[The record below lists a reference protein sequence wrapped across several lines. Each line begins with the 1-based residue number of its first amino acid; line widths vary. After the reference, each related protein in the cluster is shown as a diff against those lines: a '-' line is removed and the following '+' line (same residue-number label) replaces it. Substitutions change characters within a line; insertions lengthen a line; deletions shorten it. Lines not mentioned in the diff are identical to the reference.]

1 MVGKEFGKYTLD
13 RRLGGGGM
21 AEVFRARLHGPE
33 GFEKDI
39 ALKLILPHFSSE
51 PEFVEMFI
59 REATLAAKLDHANI
73 VRIHEFDQVQGRY
86 YIAME
91 LVDGKDLRRLLVRA
105 RELDRPLSVPEA
117 VAIAREVC
125 QGLAFAHGELPS
137 NTPQVVHRDISP
149 HNVIVSKAGEVKIT
163 DFGIAKLASG
173 SVVTK
178 TGVIKG
184 KASYMS
190 PEQARGDPVDK
201 RSDLFSLGTVLWEL
215 LTGRRL
221 FTGES
226 DMAIMKKIQ
235 EGPIQPASKYNDQ
248 VTPDLDAIVLK
259 LLSRPPDQRYP
270 DAAKVAAALDK
281 LEIPRHSTLLVDLY
295 RELGDDESEGTGK
308 LPAHPETT
316 TDASQIGTVDAKILA
331 PPWRTRAM
339 WIVGGVIVV
348 AGLVLLFLPILFEQP
363 ERMPEPK
370 IEPAAAL
377 PEPEPTPPP
386 VEPEPAT
393 AVGEGIGEPAPIP
406 VPKETVAPGPKPTG
420 RLFLN
425 AIPWAKVYRGKK
437 LLGETPIE
445 NLRLPIGK
453 HKLRLVNDEL
463 QIDKTVYLIV
473 RKNRT
478 TRKVFDLNKK

>member
-1 MVGKEFGKYTLD
+1 MGKEFGKYTLD

-73 VRIHEFDQVQGRY
+73 VRIHEFDQVEGRY

-91 LVDGKDLRRLLVRA
+91 LVDGKDLRRFKARA
-105 RELDRPLSVPEA
+105 KETGRPLSVAEA
-117 VAIAREVC
+117 VAIVRGVC
-125 QGLAFAHGELPS
+125 QGLAFAHGELNPD
-137 NTPQVVHRDISP
+137 TPQVVHRDISP
-149 HNVIVSKAGEVKIT
+149 HNIIVSRAGEVKIT

-173 SVVTK
+173 AGVTK
-178 TGVIKG
+178 TGVVKG

-190 PEQARGDPVDK
+190 PEQARGEPVDK
-201 RSDLFSLGTVLWEL
+201 RSDLFSLGCVLWEL

-235 EGPIQPASKYNDQ
+235 DGPIHPPSKHNDQ
-248 VTPDLDAIVLK
+248 VPPDLDAIVLK

-270 DAAKVAAALDK
+270 DAAQAASALDK
-281 LEIPRHSTLLVDLY
+281 LEIPRHSTILVDLY
-295 RELGDDESEGTGK
+295 REFFPGEPEGTGR
-308 LPAHPETT
+308 LPAAGTSTE
-316 TDASQIGTVDAKILA
+316 ASVVPTVSAEMISPPPRKSRRMLILA
-331 PPWRTRAM
+331 GIAAA
-339 WIVGGVIVV
+339 IVV
-348 AGLVLLFLPILFEQP
+348 AVLIIVLPRLFGEP
-363 ERMPEPK
+363 ERMPAPK
-370 IEPAAAL
+370 IEPVVKA
-377 PEPEPTPPP
+377 PEPEPPPP
-386 VEPEPAT
+386 E
-393 AVGEGIGEPAPIP
+393 VGEGIGEMDVTPD
-406 VPKETVAPGPKPTG
+406 PKPVVKATG

-425 AIPWAKVYRGKK
+425 AIPWAKVYRGRKF
-437 LLGETPIE
+437 LGDTPIE
-445 NLRLPIGK
+445 DLRLPIGK

-463 QIDKTVYLIV
+463 KVTKNVHVVI
-473 RKNRT
+473 RKNKV
-478 TRKVFDLNKK
+478 TRETFKMKDQ